1 MISKV
6 IKKNVLPKNRKLI
19 VFGLKVINTYR
30 SLKLDNT
37 IKDPYAI
44 DEVYIV
50 ANKTKE
56 MATIYNNFYSL
67 WIDYFYQTPFTP
79 YDIRNKDT
87 AMTYLFDAIR
97 KIHRDLCCLIHT
109 LGIID
114 LDILK
119 QMPKINPLESI
130 TYNE

>member
-1 MISKV
+1 MISNV
-6 IKKNVLPKNRKLI
+6 IKKNILPKNRELI
-19 VFGLKVINTYR
+19 ILGLGVISTYH
-30 SLKLDNT
+30 SLNLD
-37 IKDPYAI
+37 IRDPYAI

-56 MATIYNNFYSL
+56 MAMIYNNFYSL

-87 AMTYLFDAIR
+87 AITYLFDAIR

>member
-1 MISKV
+1 MISNV
-6 IKKNVLPKNRKLI
+6 IKKNILPKNRELI
-19 VFGLKVINTYR
+19 ILGLGVISTYH
-30 SLKLDNT
+30 SLNLD
-37 IKDPYAI
+37 IRDPYAI

-56 MATIYNNFYSL
+56 MAMIYNNFYSL

-87 AMTYLFDAIR
+87 AITYLFDAIR

-114 LDILK
+114 LDIFK